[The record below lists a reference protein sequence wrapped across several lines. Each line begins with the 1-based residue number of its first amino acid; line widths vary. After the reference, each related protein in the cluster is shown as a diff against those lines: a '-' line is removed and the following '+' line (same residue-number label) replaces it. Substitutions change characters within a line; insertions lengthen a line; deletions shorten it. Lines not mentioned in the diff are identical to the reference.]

1 MDIHE
6 FKEYIEE
13 NKWLIDAH
21 KLSVETF
28 IDNGR
33 LCTQYF
39 LTDTNGYLLSETI
52 PRAFIKYVIHHVAG
66 KLKKSGITKYKV
78 YYLEIIPL
86 YLEFYEVE
94 SFKNKLNLL
103 IE

>member
-21 KLSVETF
+21 KLSVETI
-28 IDNGR
+28 IDNGK

-39 LTDTNGYLLSETI
+39 LTDSNRYLLSESV
-52 PRAFIKYVIHHVAG
+52 PRAFIKYIIHHVAG
-66 KLKKSGITKYKV
+66 KVKSNGITKHRV
-78 YYLEIIPL
+78 GFTEIIPL

-94 SFKNKLNLL
+94 CRKNKLKLL
-103 IE
+103 IK